1 MVYSC
6 QGCREPQIASPHMR
20 FSTPPRPALS
30 MAPDNDVS
38 QLPDNQGS
46 GSLSAAKLLPL
57 AIIIAAA
64 VLIVSMGWHHELSLE
79 ALVRHRA
86 TLDDLIHRNFPAAL
100 GSFIGIY
107 IIAVA
112 LSLPGAVFLTVAGGI
127 LFGWLIGGWAA
138 ILAATTGATI
148 LFLIAR
154 SALSDYV

>member
-1 MVYSC
+1 MF
-6 QGCREPQIASPHMR
+6 GA
-20 FSTPPRPALS
+20 PPRSALS
-30 MAPDNDVS
+30 MGSNDRAS
-38 QLPDNQGS
+38 RLPNNQGS
-46 GSLSAAKLLPL
+46 DRLSVAKLLPL

-112 LSLPGAVFLTVAGGI
+112 LSLPGAVFLTIAGGI
-127 LFGWLIGGWAA
+127 LFGWLTGGLAA
-138 ILAATTGATI
+138 ILAATTG
-148 LFLIAR
+148 
-154 SALSDYV
+154 